1 MKTASPALCFDRAGL
16 REIDRRAVDEFHIP
30 ILTLM
35 ENAGR
40 AVAEVAHKHI
50 RLGKAA
56 LVVCGPGNNGGDGLV
71 AARHLSNAG
80 VPVQILLLQDR
91 KDFRDAAAAQ
101 LAITDAMGIPV
112 KIETPDHAE
121 IRNWIVE
128 SDPLDILIDAIF
140 GTGLSRPVEG
150 LARDVIH
157 AINVS
162 RRTVIAVDI
171 PSGLDCDTGKPL
183 GDAIRAAETVSFC
196 GLKPGF
202 KTAPL
207 YTGKISVADIGA
219 PALLLKSLALPG
231 GG

>member
-1 MKTASPALCFDRAGL
+1 MKTASPALMFSRDAL
-16 REIDRRAVDEFHIP
+16 REIDRRCAQEFHIP

-40 AVAEVAHKHI
+40 AVADVAHKHL

-56 LVVCGPGNNGGDGLV
+56 LIVCGPGNNGGDGLV
-71 AARHLSNAG
+71 AARHLANANI
-80 VPVQILLLQDR
+80 PVQILLLQP
-91 KDFRDAAAAQ
+91 RDQLSAAPAAQ
-101 LAITDAMGIPV
+101 LAITDAMKIPT

-121 IRNWIVE
+121 IRNWVGE
-128 SDPLDILIDAIF
+128 SDPQDVLIDAIF
-140 GTGLSRPVEG
+140 GTGLTRDVAG
-150 LARDVIH
+150 LPRDVIH

-162 RRTVIAVDI
+162 RRTVVSVDN

-202 KTAPL
+202 KSAPL

-219 PALLLKSLALPG
+219 PHELLKSLAIPAA
-231 GG
+231 